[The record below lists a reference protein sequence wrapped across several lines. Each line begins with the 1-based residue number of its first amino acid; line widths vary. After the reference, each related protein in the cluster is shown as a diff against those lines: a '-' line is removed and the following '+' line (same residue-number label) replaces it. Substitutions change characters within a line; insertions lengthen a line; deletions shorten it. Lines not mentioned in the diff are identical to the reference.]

1 MLYWRSKN
9 SDEAEMIDEI
19 GQLSFIQ
26 CDFVAVLGWKALSDT
41 SPILRVKSAVVL
53 GLSEIG

>member
-1 MLYWRSKN
+1 
-9 SDEAEMIDEI
+9 MIDEI